1 MTKLIIGTILKTQGL
16 KGCVKVFSQTDFAPT
31 RYKKGNNVYIE
42 TKQGEEIKVTVSD
55 YYFYQGFDYV
65 TFEEDPTIESI
76 TPLLGSKIFANKEE
90 LPPLEEGSYYFCDLV
105 NLDVIDEKRGNV
117 GKVIEI
123 NDYVGRRSLRVQLK
137 NKKEILIP
145 YIGAFIKKVDLANK
159 RIEVTLIDG
168 MVD

>member
-65 TFEEDPTIESI
+65 TF
-76 TPLLGSKIFANKEE
+76 
-90 LPPLEEGSYYFCDLV
+90 
-105 NLDVIDEKRGNV
+105 
-117 GKVIEI
+117 
-123 NDYVGRRSLRVQLK
+123 
-137 NKKEILIP
+137 
-145 YIGAFIKKVDLANK
+145 
-159 RIEVTLIDG
+159 
-168 MVD
+168 